1 MATFTKDFS
10 ALMNSRDNAISRFRN
25 GNYLYGNVC
34 DDDDEINRFLTFKYN
49 LVDSVHAAH
58 AIHTFKEALN
68 GQYNA
73 FYCKSESD
81 NTGFIINSFG
91 DLCIV
96 WCKAED
102 AYYKECYMR
111 VCQK

>member
-10 ALMNSRDNAISRFRN
+10 ALMNSHDNAIARFTN
-25 GNYLYGNVC
+25 GNYLSGNMC
-34 DDDDEINRFLTFKYN
+34 DDDEIDKFLNFKYN
-49 LVDSVHAAH
+49 LVDSMHAAH

-68 GQYNA
+68 SQNNG
-73 FYCKSESD
+73 FYCKNESD

-102 AYYKECYMR
+102 AYYKECYTKL
-111 VCQK
+111 CQK